1 MKGASVFTPRE
12 IVSELDRYVVGQRN
26 AKRAVAVALRNRWRR
41 QQVEGDLRDE
51 IAPKNIIMIGAT
63 GVGKT
68 EIARRLAKLAQA
80 PFIKVEASKFTE
92 VGYVGRDVESIIRD
106 LTELAVKLVSQEE
119 QRAVRARAEERAE
132 ERLIDALLPA
142 PVPIAGPPD
151 PTTIERTR
159 ETREKLRKL
168 LRLGELDA
176 REIMAAA
183 RFCTMVTTR
192 NGDAEARVVDPLEPD
207 AGFVVHIATNPL
219 SRKVQQMRANPRV
232 TLLYFDP
239 TRLAYVTLIGRAAP
253 VSEDEK
259 PGLYKKD
266 WESFFDRNRPASYAL
281 YRVVPSR
288 LEVVSARDGLPGDPA
303 TWRPEII
310 QFK

>member
-1 MKGASVFTPRE
+1 MRSVAGALFLALSLASPAEVSAQGAPATPAPNVAPRE
-12 IVSELDRYVVGQRN
+12 
-26 AKRAVAVALRNRWRR
+26 RALK
-41 QQVEGDLRDE
+41 
-51 IAPKNIIMIGAT
+51 I
-63 GVGKT
+63 
-68 EIARRLAKLAQA
+68 
-80 PFIKVEASKFTE
+80 
-92 VGYVGRDVESIIRD
+92 
-106 LTELAVKLVSQEE
+106 
-119 QRAVRARAEERAE
+119 
-132 ERLIDALLPA
+132 
-142 PVPIAGPPD
+142 
-151 PTTIERTR
+151 
-159 ETREKLRKL
+159 
-168 LRLGELDA
+168 A

-288 LEVVSARDGLPGDPA
+288 IEVVSARDGLPGDPA